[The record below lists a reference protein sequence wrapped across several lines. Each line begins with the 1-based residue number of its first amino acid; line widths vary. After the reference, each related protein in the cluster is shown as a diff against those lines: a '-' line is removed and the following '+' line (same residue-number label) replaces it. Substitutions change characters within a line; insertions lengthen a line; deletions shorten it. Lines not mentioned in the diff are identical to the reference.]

1 MSHEIDKICIIMTL
15 ISFFVSKVCLL
26 MSSKTPKL
34 GPSRLM
40 KNCLLNTTT
49 PIFTVIRCIC
59 TKKYIFN
66 LIQLAF
72 SFRSVVMRCHSRVRI
87 KHIHKADEAITAK

>member
-1 MSHEIDKICIIMTL
+1 MLHEIDKICIIMTL

-26 MSSKTPKL
+26 MSSETPML

-49 PIFTVIRCIC
+49 PI
-59 TKKYIFN
+59 
-66 LIQLAF
+66 LQ
-72 SFRSVVMRCHSRVRI
+72 
-87 KHIHKADEAITAK
+87 